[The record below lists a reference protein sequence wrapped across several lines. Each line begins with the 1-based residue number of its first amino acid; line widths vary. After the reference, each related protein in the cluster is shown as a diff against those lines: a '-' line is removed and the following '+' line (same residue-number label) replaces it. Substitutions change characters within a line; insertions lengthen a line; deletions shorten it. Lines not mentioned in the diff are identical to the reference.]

1 MRERQRVP
9 LGMARI
15 RWRGC
20 TLRLDTEGRERENVV
35 HGRGLWFRLVLWEQ
49 AELPSSPRGRFNF
62 SHHTSCLSS
71 GLSLHISSWLAWLG
85 TEGKGTTVRV
95 LRRLWGGGGLLM
107 EVLFHL
113 K

>member
-1 MRERQRVP
+1 MRERKRVP

-49 AELPSSPRGRFNF
+49 VDYPAALGVVLTF
-62 SHHTSCLSS
+62 
-71 GLSLHISSWLAWLG
+71 HIIPLVYLQDCHYIFPA
-85 TEGKGTTVRV
+85 
-95 LRRLWGGGGLLM
+95 GLLG
-107 EVLFHL
+107 
-113 K
+113 